1 MWHCSAKLKNL
12 SVALVSRAKNLIQL
26 QPRVIS
32 NDFHWLFGSQ
42 SKHRDFVVYPPKKPH
57 MEVARCL
64 KTILLTIPK
73 SPYQIIAKFRYS
85 FGTRLSLF

>member
-1 MWHCSAKLKNL
+1 MAS
-12 SVALVSRAKNLIQL
+12 LIQL

-42 SKHRDFVVYPPKKPH
+42 SKHRDLVVYPPKNPPKKPH
-57 MEVARCL
+57 MEVAGCL